1 MHCIMCISVTNLN
14 ESIYV
19 IYAHGISVVHLD
31 VHTCTERSCTLKPL
45 NGFIAV
51 IPLRSPSLECST

>member
-1 MHCIMCISVTNLN
+1 MHCITNLN

-19 IYAHGISVVHLD
+19 IYAYGISVVHLD
-31 VHTCTERSCTLKPL
+31 IHTCTERSCTLKPL

-51 IPLRSPSLECST
+51 SPLCSASLECST